1 MAFTQEE
8 EVKIIRKAISLTAA
22 IQTEEEAV
30 DALKHAVFDT
40 FPKYEDVFP
49 TKAPKK
55 PVKKHV
61 DTPAKVQPTLPPP
74 PKPDLSFGAYLDL
87 KKELVLAI
95 LLGCALVVFPVLS
108 IFFDIEFATFAGV
121 ACLIGFFVALSKFRK
136 HYKKRLDELEE
147 EARSNPEYRKAVA
160 EAKSEAAQRQAEL
173 NDEARRKQ
181 IEADNEYQA
190 QLKHYNEIVLPEYEH
205 AVVLQ
210 KEEYKEMQR
219 EYSADKEQWKED
231 REKALAELN
240 SDIAANEAALED
252 LYQTSKLVSLHY
264 RELWI
269 LQWLYDDM
277 RTSDHDIR
285 YATELLDRDRQR
297 IATANAAEKNKEALD
312 EFRKQARQDAQTI
325 KELLSVQ
332 IQGLQ
337 SLDANASELLRYT
350 ESIYD
355 NNNKLLFHQRVNTA
369 NIAVQEWRRR
379 KQIG

>member
-1 MAFTQEE
+1 
-8 EVKIIRKAISLTAA
+8 
-22 IQTEEEAV
+22 
-30 DALKHAVFDT
+30 
-40 FPKYEDVFP
+40 
-49 TKAPKK
+49 
-55 PVKKHV
+55 
-61 DTPAKVQPTLPPP
+61 
-74 PKPDLSFGAYLDL
+74 
-87 KKELVLAI
+87 
-95 LLGCALVVFPVLS
+95 
-108 IFFDIEFATFAGV
+108 
-121 ACLIGFFVALSKFRK
+121 
-136 HYKKRLDELEE
+136 
-147 EARSNPEYRKAVA
+147 
-160 EAKSEAAQRQAEL
+160 
-173 NDEARRKQ
+173 
-181 IEADNEYQA
+181 
-190 QLKHYNEIVLPEYEH
+190 
-205 AVVLQ
+205 
-210 KEEYKEMQR
+210 MQR

-337 SLDANASELLRYT
+337 SLDANAAELLRYT

-355 NNNKLLFHQRVNTA
+355 NNKLLFHQRVNTA